1 MAKTKFITER
11 PVIIVSVSTN
21 SWTVTRNS
29 LYTKGDYCFTQLQAV
44 KDENGRITHVSKEVH
59 PKPETLAE
67 DGFRCQAFSGYSYQN
82 VDSEGNYLSY
92 LDKPKL
98 MTAKEALKALTKH
111 TEVRLVKVSFSYYNT
126 ETGEKTRDK
135 KVAANWFKGR
145 NPLFIERS
153 NSQQIGVWVKP
164 AKDHVEISYYVLE
177 QCVPGKPIIWKK
189 AEDTGYWL
197 YPDGTVS
204 HFWKGRLGANN
215 RKFSEERQKYQSL
228 DVDSILF
235 TPSQWHAADLRQK
248 EIMYKEESSYLLAKE
263 TLKILKQCGFPERYW
278 TWSGDTSY
286 KFIRTRDLIFYAKH
300 NQGSA
305 VSKTAVQ
312 SGILTEQIT
321 LNLEDL
327 SSLVVTGQDGILVK
341 IPGIL
346 LTWTAN
352 DGSETPYYYTGEC
365 VSGKKEYHP
374 SVRRLEIYCEHQLWI
389 KNNGSELIFAT
400 ANHLGKNWKTT
411 PMSDYN
417 YDLLSGA
424 CNNVREDKMT
434 NAESTLYKSLSEKVA
449 KAHKYILKQIVAKVP
464 VLKYYQHLLSEDGEI
479 KGKKVLSLL
488 NLLFKAPKTFEFL
501 VKQGMTSWL
510 TNSNYNYEPKRD
522 SYSLSAFL
530 KVFGLSGRSFK
541 EKKTKSLYQNL
552 TVTKEQFHFLLQEHQ
567 KDSRLVEDCM
577 LVLRDH
583 SILLPVKTGI
593 PQYEEEKNAR
603 GEYKVGDIVAFKN
616 VCYCLSEPQFEDDT
630 KPHWEKAYYPRVN
643 GKTDISKIPLKY
655 LQETFS
661 FLQADCL
668 KSSAAAK
675 SSLLPSYYSY
685 NYGYTLNR
693 LIQYYNFEDLS
704 TIARRGL
711 LSQTLFDYLD
721 MVDTVKSWSPDFND
735 EPFVRIPKDV
745 KHLKNLH
752 DEITEIYNM
761 LRAER
766 NYNYYKPTDSKVK
779 EYEKKLKELNKYI
792 MESEDYMI
800 LVPQNLIEVAQEGA
814 ELSHCAATYIP
825 RIAIGETYFFFLRKK
840 EAPTKPLV
848 TFNIV
853 VNGDQGP
860 DGKKWVIDQIHG
872 KCNRAPTP
880 EEETV
885 VRKWATL
892 HGIAMR
898 GCY

>member
-11 PVIIVSVSTN
+11 PVIIVSVSTTT
-21 SWTVTRNS
+21 WAVTRNS
-29 LYTKGDYCFTQLQAV
+29 LYTQDAYRFTQRQKA
-44 KDENGRITHVSKEVH
+44 ENEEEGTKYVWKEVH

-67 DGFRCQAFSGYSYQN
+67 GGFRCQVFCDYYYQN
-82 VDSEGNYLSY
+82 VDSEGKSLSY
-92 LDKPKL
+92 LEKPKL
-98 MTAKEALKALTKH
+98 MTAKEALKALNKH
-111 TEVRLVKVSFSYYNT
+111 PEVRLVKVLFSYYNT

-145 NPLFIERS
+145 DPIFIERS
-153 NSQQIGVWVKP
+153 NSQQIGVWVEP

-177 QCVPGKPIIWKK
+177 QCVPGKPIMWKK

-204 HFWKGRLGANN
+204 HFWKGRLGLGNK
-215 RKFSEERQKYQSL
+215 KFCEGRQKYHSL
-228 DVDSILF
+228 DVDSISF
-235 TPSQWHAADLRQK
+235 SSSQWHAIDLRQK
-248 EIMYKEESSYLLAKE
+248 EIMYKEESSYTLAKE

-278 TWSGDTSY
+278 AWSGDTSY
-286 KFIRTRDLIFYAKH
+286 KFIRTSDLICYAKH

-312 SGILTEQIT
+312 SGILNEQIT

-327 SSLVVTGQDGILVK
+327 SSLVVTGQDGVLVK

-346 LTWTAN
+346 LTWTAK
-352 DGSETPYYYTGEC
+352 DGSETPYYVTEY
-365 VSGKKEYHP
+365 VSREEYYHP

-389 KNNGSELIFAT
+389 KNNGSEVICAT

-417 YDLLSGA
+417 YDLLSGICDKA
-424 CNNVREDKMT
+424 REDEMT
-434 NAESTLYKSLSEKVA
+434 DTENALYKILSEKVA
-449 KAHKYILKQIVAKVP
+449 KAHKYILQQIVTKVP
-464 VLKYYQHLLSEDGEI
+464 VLKYYQHLLSEDGEV

-488 NLLFKAPKTFEFL
+488 NLLAKTPKTFEFL
-501 VKQGMTSWL
+501 VKQGMTHWL
-510 TNSNYNYEPKRD
+510 IKPTYTYEPQKD
-522 SYSLSAFL
+522 SYSLGAFL
-530 KVFGLSGRSFK
+530 KVFGLSEGSFK

-552 TVTKEQFHFLLQEHQ
+552 SVTKEQFHFLLQEHQ
-567 KDSRLVEDCM
+567 KDSRLAEGCIQ
-577 LVLRDH
+577 VLREN
-583 SILLPVKTGI
+583 SILFPNKTGI
-593 PQYEEEKNAR
+593 PQYDEGKNAR

-616 VCYCLSEPQFEDDT
+616 VCYCLSETQVDPT
-630 KPHWEKAYYPRVN
+630 PHWEKAYYPCVN

-661 FLQADCL
+661 LL
-668 KSSAAAK
+668 KTNLLKKSAR
-675 SSLLPSYYSY
+675 PDY
-685 NYGYTLNR
+685 NYNCNYMLSK
-693 LIQYYNFEDLS
+693 LVQYYNFEDMS
-704 TIARRGL
+704 TVARRGL
-711 LSQTLFDYLD
+711 ALQTLFDYLN
-721 MVDTVKSWSPDFND
+721 MIDTVKSWSPDFND
-735 EPFVRIPKDV
+735 EPFVRIPKDDQ
-745 KHLKNLH
+745 HLSGLH

-766 NYNYYKPTDSKVK
+766 NYNYYKPTDSKAK

-814 ELSHCAATYIP
+814 TLSHCAASYIP
-825 RIAIGETYFFFLRKK
+825 RVVNGETYFFFLRKK
-840 EAPTKPLV
+840 ETPEKSLV

-860 DGKKWVIDQIHG
+860 DGKKWMIDQIHG
-872 KCNRAPTP
+872 KYNRAPTQ